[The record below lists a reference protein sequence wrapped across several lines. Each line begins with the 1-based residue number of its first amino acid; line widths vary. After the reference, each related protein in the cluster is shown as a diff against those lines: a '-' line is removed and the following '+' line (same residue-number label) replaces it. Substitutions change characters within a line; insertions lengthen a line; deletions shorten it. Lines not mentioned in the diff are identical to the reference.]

1 MADSAARITGVQ
13 LRRAQLAD
21 AGEVAKLHIASWR
34 VAYSAELPADYLAS
48 LDEASRAEQ
57 WVARMS
63 RPTTEVLLAED
74 GLDLLGFCA
83 HGPVLN
89 ADEDLTSAWEI
100 YSLHVGPRLRGG
112 GIGTILFQEGLNGAR
127 RARARYLALWVVA
140 TNAPARRFYEG
151 KGMQSD
157 GAQKDRELAP
167 GIILHEVRYRL
178 SLASPAAD
186 RRAR

>member
-1 MADSAARITGVQ
+1 MADSTARITGVQ

-21 AGEVAKLHIASWR
+21 AREVANLHIASWR
-34 VAYSAELPADYLAS
+34 VAYSTELPADYLMS
-48 LDEASRAEQ
+48 LDETSRAEL

-83 HGPVLN
+83 HGPMHN

-100 YSLHVGPRLRGG
+100 YSLHVRPRLRGG
-112 GIGTILFQEGLNGAR
+112 GIGTILFNEGVNGAR
-127 RARARYLALWVVA
+127 RAGASRLALWVVA
-140 TNAPARRFYEG
+140 TNDAARHFYEG
-151 KGMQSD
+151 KGMQPD

-178 SLASPAAD
+178 QLTSPVPAS
-186 RRAR
+186 